1 MFYQV
6 LKYLCMN
13 YIATHKSKRKRD
25 NFKSAYDKWKL
36 LEKRQF

>member
-13 YIATHKSKRKRD
+13 YIATHKSRRKRD
-25 NFKSAYDKWKL
+25 NFKSGSDKQKL
-36 LEKRQF
+36 LENR